1 MSKKFDCPSCSAPM
15 EYKGGDSLF
24 QNCGSCGAPIVMPS
38 SISEPDRDK
47 GIESTVGMPPEK
59 VMKAESFSQVQDHL
73 DKEEARVEEIKES
86 GGVIDP
92 ILADSKG
99 VIDNIVSG
107 QQSFVED
114 YPADLL
120 QDDDIAV
127 EPNPQIMEKIFNEVQ
142 AGRKI
147 EAIKLYREAYNTSL
161 AEAKEMVEKAFVN
174 VPVEEAEKSEPAKVE
189 ITADSSN
196 QNLGVI
202 LQQLQSGNKIFAI
215 KLFREQFR
223 TGLKE
228 AKDAVDAMERG
239 EKINVS
245 DYI

>member
-1 MSKKFDCPSCSAPM
+1 M
-15 EYKGGDSLF
+15 EFKGEDSLF
-24 QNCGSCGAPIVMPS
+24 QNCGSCGAPIVVPS

-92 ILADSKG
+92 ILADSKN
-99 VIDNIVSG
+99 VIENIVSG

-114 YPADLL
+114 FPADTLE
-120 QDDDIAV
+120 V
-127 EPNPQIMEKIFNEVQ
+127 EETSREPNPQIMERIFNEVQ

-161 AEAKEMVEKAFVN
+161 AEAKEMVEKAFAN
-174 VPVEEAEKSEPAKVE
+174 VPVIGTEQNEPAKVE
-189 ITADSSN
+189 ITMDSAN
-196 QNLGVI
+196 QKLGVI

-215 KLFREQFR
+215 KLFREQFG

-239 EKINVS
+239 EKINIS